1 VLPCD
6 LGGRSQQTGT
16 RIEFYAVD
24 IPPSQQFVDTSLADA
39 LRFAA
44 QRGSHRFPLWF
55 HTDSG
60 RYLASPEYGILFDD
74 QQGRGKGYAHPTE
87 AELDADPH
95 LAISCQHH
103 LALGDTGQLGGLLRV
118 LADSDA
124 TPWLRELSRGYR
136 YWWICSLLD
145 ALQHSDVL
153 AIGDRERYEGL
164 LRRVLRSVRCGPSL
178 PERKVARK
186 QSDFAVVP
194 QWEDEHWEMGIWT
207 SEDVELFLQCTDG
220 LLASGL
226 EFGKPADLELLHITD
241 WNEWVPEMLRQL
253 HVIGQLG
260 YTRPNMVSFIG

>member
-1 VLPCD
+1 V
-6 LGGRSQQTGT
+6 GT

-24 IPPSQQFVDTSLADA
+24 ILPFKRFLDKSLADA

-44 QRGSHRFPLWF
+44 GSGSQEFGLWF
-55 HTDSG
+55 RTSSG

-74 QQGRGKGYAHPTE
+74 LQGRGRGYAHPTE
-87 AELDADPH
+87 AELDADPS

-103 LALGDTGQLGGLLRV
+103 LALGDTAELGALFRV

-124 TPWLRELSRGYR
+124 MPWVHQLSRDGYW
-136 YWWICSLLD
+136 YWVCSLLD
-145 ALQHSDVL
+145 GLQHSDVL
-153 AIGDRERYEGL
+153 DTRDREHYEAL
-164 LRRVLRSVRCGPSL
+164 FMRVLCGVGCGESL
-178 PERKVARK
+178 PGPKVA
-186 QSDFAVVP
+186 QEQLDFPVIP
-194 QWEDEHWEMGIWT
+194 KWKDEHWEMGIWT

>member
-1 VLPCD
+1 M
-6 LGGRSQQTGT
+6 GT
-16 RIEFYAVD
+16 RIEFYAMD
-24 IPPSQQFVDTSLADA
+24 TPPFKQFLGRSLADA

-44 QRGSHRFPLWF
+44 QRGSQRFPLWF

-74 QQGRGKGYAHPTE
+74 QLGRGKGYAHPTE
-87 AELDADPH
+87 AELDADPR

-103 LALGDTGQLGGLLRV
+103 VALGDTAQLGTLFRV

-124 TPWLRELSRGYR
+124 TPWVRELSRGYY

-153 AIGDRERYEGL
+153 AIGDREHYEAL
-164 LRRVLRSVRCGPSL
+164 FWRVLRSVGCGESL
-178 PERKVARK
+178 PGPKVAQEQPGFPVIPK
-186 QSDFAVVP
+186 
-194 QWEDEHWEMGIWT
+194 WEEEAWEMGIWT

-226 EFGKPADLELLHITD
+226 EFGEPADLQILHITD

-260 YTRPNMVSFIG
+260 YTRPNIVSFIG